1 MMEQLVHITPV
12 LNFFSKAINKNMKN
26 GNFFFL

>member
-1 MMEQLVHITPV
+1 MMEQLVHITV

-26 GNFFFL
+26 GNFFFP